1 MKSNYDFNTDFTKP
15 PLYKMDPTK
24 QKQIHESIKKAEK
37 EWNYRQRKTKQ
48 FRFVFKAFVISSV
61 LLLLITA
68 VNTGKLQD
76 YANGVLDLI
85 QQQQENIVLD
95 EVQHTY
101 NFEIQNGVEYERE
114 WMKGSNYAV
123 ATFEGSTFEF
133 YGGVTL
139 DEKING
145 ALEVVITSPEG
156 EVNNIRYL
164 FEQKSAVRVK
174 AIRDNNIILTLAP
187 DGNSRYYNLLTR
199 RVITN
204 N

>member
-15 PLYKMDPTK
+15 PLYKMDPSK
-24 QKQIHESIKKAEK
+24 QKQIHETIKKAEK

-48 FRFVFKAFVISSV
+48 FRFVLKAFAICSI
-61 LLLLITA
+61 LLFLLSTLF
-68 VNTGKLQD
+68 TGKLQD
-76 YANGVLDLI
+76 YATGVVDYIQQNLVLD
-85 QQQQENIVLD
+85 QVKQ
-95 EVQHTY
+95 TY
-101 NFEIQNGVEYERE
+101 DFEIQNGVEFERE

-123 ATFEGSTFEF
+123 VTFEGSTFQF

-156 EVNNIRYL
+156 EVKNIRYL
-164 FEQKSAVRVK
+164 FEQKSAIKVK

>member
-24 QKQIHESIKKAEK
+24 QKQIHETIKKAEK

-48 FRFVFKAFVISSV
+48 FRFALKAFAISSV
-61 LLLLITA
+61 LLFLLSSLF
-68 VNTGKLQD
+68 TGKLQD
-76 YANGVLDLI
+76 YATGVVDYF
-85 QQQQENIVLD
+85 QQNIVLD
-95 EVQHTY
+95 QVQQTY
-101 NFEIQNGVEYERE
+101 DFKIQNGVDFKRE

-145 ALEVVITSPEG
+145 ALEVVITSPDG
-156 EVNNIRYL
+156 EVKNIRYL
-164 FEQKSAVRVK
+164 FEQKSAVKVK
-174 AIRDNNIILTLAP
+174 TIRDNNIILTLAP